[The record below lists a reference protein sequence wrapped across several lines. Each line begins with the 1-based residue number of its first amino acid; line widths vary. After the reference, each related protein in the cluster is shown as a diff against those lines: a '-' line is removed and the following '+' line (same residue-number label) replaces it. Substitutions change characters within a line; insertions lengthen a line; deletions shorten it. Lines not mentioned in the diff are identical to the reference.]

1 LLQAELD
8 DFSFSKKREVAGRLS
23 EPLPVEIPLNGVDFP
38 VGKTGVAVIPS
49 NLVGGF
55 L

>member
-1 LLQAELD
+1 MILRSAKE
-8 DFSFSKKREVAGRLS
+8 RVAGRLS
-23 EPLPVEIPLNGVDFP
+23 EPLPVEIPFDGVDFS

-49 NLVGGF
+49 NLIGGF